1 MNYLLSFA
9 IKEINKM
16 GVIFRFKIQKFAVAP
31 VDKDL
36 IKKSLAPQKSTSEM
50 DISGSQDDY
59 EEIED
64 SPKPK
69 KRGTLIINGNKY
81 ACQECV

>member
-1 MNYLLSFA
+1 MVIINYLLSFA
-9 IKEINKM
+9 ITEINKM

-36 IKKSLAPQKSTSEM
+36 IESSLAPQKSISEI

-59 EEIED
+59 E
-64 SPKPK
+64 
-69 KRGTLIINGNKY
+69 
-81 ACQECV
+81 

>member
-1 MNYLLSFA
+1 M
-9 IKEINKM
+9 KETNKM

-36 IKKSLAPQKSTSEM
+36 IESSLAPQKSISEI

-59 EEIED
+59 E
-64 SPKPK
+64 
-69 KRGTLIINGNKY
+69 
-81 ACQECV
+81 